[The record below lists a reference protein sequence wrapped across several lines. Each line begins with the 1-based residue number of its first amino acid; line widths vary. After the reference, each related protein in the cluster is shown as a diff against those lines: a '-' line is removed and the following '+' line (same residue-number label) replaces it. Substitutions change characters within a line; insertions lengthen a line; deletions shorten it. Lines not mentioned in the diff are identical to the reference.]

1 MSNGK
6 IGDKYGAH
14 RVIRP
19 KGVLPQAADVIDN
32 SMEIYN
38 NEILVDVGTLNIDS
52 ASFTQIKDEAKG
64 DLEVIAKII
73 LETVERR
80 GKQHNPHTGSG
91 GMFIGTIAEIGEAL
105 RGKVDV
111 NPGDEIASLVS
122 LSLTPLLIDKIIEVK
137 AEKDQIDIVG
147 RAILFE
153 RTVFC
158 KLPDDMER
166 SVALSVLDVAGAP
179 AQTARL
185 VKSGD
190 TVFIIGAG
198 GKSGMLCAY
207 EAKKRTGKE
216 GTVIGTGHSEASTKR
231 ISELGLCDHVIQ
243 VNAKD
248 PIEIEE
254 KVRQITNGRMAD
266 LTINC
271 VNIPDT
277 EMGSILATKPD
288 GIIYF
293 FSMATSFTKAAL
305 GAEGIGSDATM
316 IIGNGYTSG
325 HAETALKILR
335 EHPPLMEIFKKLYG

>member
-1 MSNGK
+1 MSKGK

-14 RVIRP
+14 RVTSP

-32 SMEIYN
+32 SMEIYD
-38 NEILVDVGTLNIDS
+38 NEILVEVGTLNIDS
-52 ASFTQIKDEAKG
+52 ASFTQIEDEAKG
-64 DLEVIAKII
+64 DPDVIAKII
-73 LETVERR
+73 LETVKRR

-91 GMFIGTIAEIGEAL
+91 GMFIGTIAEIGPKI
-105 RGKVDV
+105 RDKVGAK
-111 NPGDEIASLVS
+111 PGDEIASLVS
-122 LSLTPLLIDKIIEVK
+122 LSLTPLKIDKIVDVK
-137 AEKDQIDIVG
+137 VERDQIDIVG
-147 RAILFE
+147 KAILFE

-158 KLPDDMER
+158 KLPDDMEH

-179 AQTARL
+179 AQTAKL
-185 VKSGD
+185 VKPGD

-207 EAKKRTGKE
+207 EAKRRAGIE
-216 GTVIGTGHSEASTKR
+216 GMVIGTGHSEASTKR
-231 ISELGLCDHVIQ
+231 ISELGLCDHVIR
-243 VNAKD
+243 VNAKN
-248 PIEIEE
+248 PLEVEE
-254 KVRQITNGRMAD
+254 KVSQITEGRMAN

-305 GAEGIGSDATM
+305 GAEGIGSDARM

-325 HAETALKILR
+325 HAEITLNILR
-335 EHPPLMEIFKKLYG
+335 EYPPLMEIFKKLYG